1 MTLSLILAC
10 LWALVATGIAMTSA
24 RWHWPAAYVLI
35 VVGIPLVGY
44 VTLQNGPVVG
54 LVVLAGGVSM
64 LRWPV
69 RFFGRWLARQV
80 RGRADTAGE

>member
-10 LWALVATGIAMTSA
+10 LWALLATGIAMTSG
-24 RWHWPAAYVLI
+24 RWHWPAAYALI
-35 VVGIPLVGY
+35 AVGIPLVGF

-54 LVVLAGGVSM
+54 LFVLAGGVSM

-69 RFFGRWLARQV
+69 RFFARWLARQV
-80 RGRADTAGE
+80 RRRGDTAGE